1 MFEIFTHDYI
11 VKALVSVIIIS
22 LTAPL
27 LGMFVVSRRMSLIG
41 DTLSH
46 LAFAGI
52 AIGIFLKFLPTLTA
66 VTISIIASLILLKL
80 IQSGNVNT
88 DAALAVFFSSSMAL
102 AIVLLSLSES
112 AVNINEILF
121 GSILLV
127 STRDLI
133 FLVLI
138 GIATFAATAF
148 SYKKWLLTTIDREIS
163 QVNNINVNFYD
174 NVLIVLTSILI
185 VISVPMIGVLL
196 ISSLLVLP
204 ILIGLQITNSFKN
217 TIFISII
224 VSLICSVSGIYLAYY
239 LSPHPL
245 IVPPGGVIVLIL
257 SAIFSIIVLKNYFTK
272 Q

>member
-11 VKALVSVIIIS
+11 IKALISVIIIS

-52 AIGIFLKFLPTLTA
+52 AIGIYLKFLPTLTA
-66 VTISIIASLILLKL
+66 ITISIIASLILLKL

-127 STRDLI
+127 SNSDLI
-133 FLVLI
+133 FLALI

-148 SYKKWLLTTIDREIS
+148 SYKKWFLTTIDREIS

-174 NVLIVLTSILI
+174 NILIVLTSILI

-224 VSLICSVSGIYLAYY
+224 VSLICSVSGIYFAYY

-257 SAIFSIIVLKNYFTK
+257 SIIFSIIVLKNYFTK
-272 Q
+272 K